1 MRSLFFLA
9 ASLAVMG
16 LAFWAYRENYQT
28 QQSQRS
34 VRALQNEIGALRE
47 ALSVQRAE
55 WAYLNR
61 PERLEELADL
71 NFDKL
76 NLLPLDPG
84 QFGEVP
90 ALAYPLPPVPQ
101 AEQFANM
108 PEGAIAS
115 PVDVVGA
122 QAPGARTAEGTA
134 P

>member
-28 QQSQRS
+28 QQSQRI
-34 VRALQNEIGALRE
+34 VRGLQNEITALRE

-84 QFGEVP
+84 QFGTAP
-90 ALAYPLPPVPQ
+90 AIAYPLPPPPQ
-101 AEQFANM
+101 ADQPADL

-115 PVDVVGA
+115 LVDVVGQQDA
-122 QAPGARTAEGTA
+122 KGTT

>member
-16 LAFWAYRENYQT
+16 LAFWAYRQNYQT

-101 AEQFANM
+101 ADLPAEL
-108 PEGAIAS
+108 PEGAIES
-115 PVDVVGA
+115 PVDVVGTQVA
-122 QAPGARTAEGTA
+122 GEQTAKGNAP
-134 P
+134 

>member
-1 MRSLFFLA
+1 MRSLFFLV

-90 ALAYPLPPVPQ
+90 ALAYPLPPAPP
-101 AEQFANM
+101 ADLPADL
-108 PEGAIAS
+108 PEGAIES

-122 QAPGARTAEGTA
+122 LAPGEHIAEGTA